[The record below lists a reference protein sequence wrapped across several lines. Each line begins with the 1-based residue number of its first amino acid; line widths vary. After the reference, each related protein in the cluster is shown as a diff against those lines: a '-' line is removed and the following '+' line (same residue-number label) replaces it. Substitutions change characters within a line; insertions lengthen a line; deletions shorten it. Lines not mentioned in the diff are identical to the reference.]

1 MKTYIKFLVIS
12 FLKSLLY
19 VSAII
24 YVLIFILNILTEFE
38 FFREIDVQYYFPIY
52 LSLINSPSLLFEM
65 FPFIFLISSQVFF
78 INLMKNDQ
86 IQTFKYSGLKNS
98 KILLV
103 LSLTSFLTG
112 LIIIGLFYNLSSNL
126 KNIYLNLKNN
136 YTSDDKYLAVIT
148 NNGLWIKDNINGKTN
163 IINASK
169 IDEELLV
176 KVTITELDKEFSVK
190 RHIESEKIDISD
202 NEWKI
207 FNPKIFSS
215 NEKNELDLIYFK
227 SNFDYERIQNLF
239 SNLSSLSILELY
251 KLKKNYNLLNL
262 STTEIRL
269 QIQKILSFPFY
280 LCFMS
285 ILAAII
291 MFNFKKQKSNTL
303 KISFGLFLS
312 VLIYYVN
319 NFLNVLGKTE
329 KINILLSVW
338 IPILVLIIINYIY
351 TLKINEK

>member
-1 MKTYIKFLVIS
+1 MKIYVKFLVIR
-12 FLKSLLY
+12 FLRSLIF
-19 VSAII
+19 VSSII

-65 FPFIFLISSQVFF
+65 FPFIFLISSQMFF

-98 KILLV
+98 KILIV

-148 NNGLWIKDNINGKTN
+148 NNGLWIKDNIDGKIN

-169 IDEELLV
+169 IDEEFLV
-176 KVTITELDKEFSVK
+176 EVSITELDKEFKVK
-190 RHIESEKIDISD
+190 RQIESDKIDISKND
-202 NEWKI
+202 WYV
-207 FNPKIFSS
+207 FNPKIFSG
-215 NEKNELDLIYFK
+215 NGKDELDSIYFK

-251 KLKKNYNLLNL
+251 KLKNNYNLLNL
-262 STTEIRL
+262 STIEIRL

-291 MFNFKKQKSNTL
+291 MFNSKKQKSNTL
-303 KISFGLFLS
+303 KISYGLFLS
-312 VLIYYVN
+312 VLIYYIN

-338 IPILVLIIINYIY
+338 TPILILIIINFIY

>member
-1 MKTYIKFLVIS
+1 MKIYVKFLVFS
-12 FLKSLLY
+12 FLKSLIF
-19 VSAII
+19 VSSII

-65 FPFIFLISSQVFF
+65 FPFIFLISSQVLF

-98 KILLV
+98 KILLI

-112 LIIIGLFYNLSSNL
+112 LVIIGLFYNLSSNL

-148 NNGLWIKDNINGKTN
+148 NNGLWIKDNIDGKTS

-169 IDEELLV
+169 IDEELLIEV
-176 KVTITELDKEFSVK
+176 SITELDKEFNVK
-190 RHIESEKIDISD
+190 RHIESDKVDISK
-202 NEWKI
+202 NEWRL
-207 FNPKIFSS
+207 FNPKIFS
-215 NEKNELDLIYFK
+215 NNGKNELSLIFFK

-291 MFNFKKQKSNTL
+291 MFYFKKQKSNTL

-312 VLIYYVN
+312 VLIYYIN

-329 KINILLSVW
+329 KINILFSVW
-338 IPILVLIIINYIY
+338 IPILILIIINYIY

>member
-1 MKTYIKFLVIS
+1 MKIYIKFLVFS
-12 FLKSLLY
+12 FLKSLIF
-19 VSAII
+19 VSSII

-38 FFREIDVQYYFPIY
+38 FFREINVQYYLPIY

-176 KVTITELDKEFSVK
+176 KVTITELDKKFSVK

-215 NEKNELDLIYFK
+215 NGKNELDLIYFK

-280 LCFMS
+280 LTFMS
-285 ILAAII
+285 ILAAIN

-338 IPILVLIIINYIY
+338 IPILVLIFINYIY